1 MPSASEEKDLECALS
16 DSFAPLTSH
25 TIKTQSTCPF
35 FSKLQTRQESQSIV
49 SRPFDKSLLGNVRCQ
64 LGESLVLNPP

>member
-25 TIKTQSTCPF
+25 TIKTQSRCPCFLQIAVSPRNSANGLSPFVISPSSSVTC
-35 FSKLQTRQESQSIV
+35 
-49 SRPFDKSLLGNVRCQ
+49 GAN
-64 LGESLVLNPP
+64 